1 MGYIGFQ
8 LGLAPEL
15 IKLAGVGGG
24 IFLGFR
30 YYQEWGDFVSQ
41 RTFLSIEWG
50 AALMMVTLM
59 VAAYLTITQLLRWME
74 NLVKLTFQSALSNG
88 GGLIVGIIR
97 AALVMSMMLVALRQM
112 PSPYLEA
119 AVEERSL
126 TGGYLVLVAPQFYD
140 ALSTAGR
147 FWWRRLER
155 ESSR

>member
-8 LGLAPEL
+8 LGLASEL
-15 IKLAGVGGG
+15 IKISGVVGG
-24 IFLGFR
+24 IFLGFK

-50 AALMMVTLM
+50 AALMMVSLV

-74 NLVKLTFQSALSNG
+74 NLVKLTFQNALGSG

-97 AALVMSMMLVALRQM
+97 AALVMSVMLVALRQL
-112 PSPYLEA
+112 PSPTLEA
-119 AVEERSL
+119 SIEERSL
-126 TGGYLVLVAPQFYD
+126 TGGCLVLVAPQFYD